1 MRIHRTAGIGALLL
15 TLAACAST
23 GVNPRKE
30 GPVRRSVRF
39 EGMNVVYASRGRGEP
54 ALVFVHGWSCD
65 RSFWEAQMASPT
77 LARGRRLLAVDL
89 PGHGESDKPAIHYTM
104 DLFARAIASV
114 LDDAGVRRAVLVGHS
129 MGTPVIRQ
137 FYRLHPSRT
146 AGLVMVDG
154 PLQPFLDNSA
164 SWEEFLA
171 PLRGADYREWAGK
184 FVEARLDPATDPAER
199 DHVRRVIL
207 ATPQHVMIGSMEAF
221 SDPAIWKEDPI
232 EVPVLMVMAKGPFA
246 TPEFE
251 AFLKRLAPRADYRV
265 MEGVSHFLM
274 MDRPAEFNDMVGD
287 WLARNGL

>member
-146 AGLVMVDG
+146 AGVGVG
-154 PLQPFLDNSA
+154 ARPLQPVYTKCRKQR
-164 SWEEFLA
+164 EA
-171 PLRGADYREWAGK
+171 P
-184 FVEARLDPATDPAER
+184 
-199 DHVRRVIL
+199 
-207 ATPQHVMIGSMEAF
+207 
-221 SDPAIWKEDPI
+221 
-232 EVPVLMVMAKGPFA
+232 
-246 TPEFE
+246 
-251 AFLKRLAPRADYRV
+251 APW
-265 MEGVSHFLM
+265 
-274 MDRPAEFNDMVGD
+274 P
-287 WLARNGL
+287 